1 MNAMIN
7 DTHAPAA
14 NEADE
19 DSINLLAYWQVL
31 RDRRWVVAG
40 TAFAVLL
47 LALAATLLATPIF
60 RASSTLQIERDT
72 MKIMDVEG
80 LTPAESPM
88 DRDFYQTQYEL
99 LRSRSLARRVVQD
112 LRLTQAPLF
121 AETMADVDA
130 SFEGKHVTPA
140 VQRDARERALVET
153 MLDSLSI
160 EPVRNSRL
168 VRINFDSPDPAL
180 SSRVANAWS
189 DAFIASNLERRFDA
203 SSYARKYLEERLAQ
217 LKGRLEDSEKAL
229 VEFATDQQIVSVGE
243 DKPSLSAQNLGE
255 LNASLAQAQNARIRA
270 QAMWDQARIGD
281 GLGLPQVVQSPLI
294 QKLRESRSLLAAQ
307 YQEQLRTFK
316 ADYPDMQRLAGQI
329 AETDKQIAGE
339 IAHIRTAVQSEYEAA
354 RSQEQLLEGRL
365 VGLKND
371 VLDLQGRSIRY
382 NILRREAETNRQ
394 LYDGLLQRYKEIGVV
409 GNVGANNVSVI
420 DRADVPE
427 KKHSPR
433 LPLNLAVGLML
444 GLFAGVLAAFLLQ
457 HLDRRMHS
465 PQALEETAGVPVLGA
480 IPRLIVGETPAMASA
495 DARSPFAESYRSVRT
510 ALQFATEHGLPS
522 SLLITSAGP
531 SEGKSTTAHE
541 LARNIAQLGKRVLL
555 IDADLRNPSM
565 HRTTGLENALGLSN
579 VLSGA
584 AGVADVLQR
593 STDGKFAVITS
604 GPLPPNP
611 PELLAGERLARMLS
625 ELRTQYDLVIL
636 DGPPVLGLADA
647 PLLSHV
653 AEATVLVAAAEQ
665 TRRDA
670 LRGALRRLRSA
681 QGRVLGALLTRF
693 DLQRKGDDYGYG
705 AYTYYSYGNKA
716 A

>member
-1 MNAMIN
+1 MTAVPPI
-7 DTHAPAA
+7 AV
-14 NEADE
+14 EAD
-19 DSINLLAYWQVL
+19 DDDQINLLEYWQVL
-31 RDRRWVVAG
+31 RDRQWVVAG
-40 TAFAVLL
+40 VTLAVFL

-80 LTPAESPM
+80 VTPTESPM

-112 LRLTQAPLF
+112 LKLPQAPLF
-121 AETMADVDA
+121 ADAMAKVDA
-130 SFEGKHVTPA
+130 SFEGTQATPSA
-140 VQRDARERALVET
+140 KRDARERALVET
-153 MLDSLSI
+153 VLESLTI

-168 VRINFDSPDPAL
+168 VRVNFDSADPAL
-180 SSRVANAWS
+180 SARIANAWT

-229 VEFATDQQIVSVGE
+229 VSFATDQQIVSVGE

-255 LNASLAQAQNARIRA
+255 LNASLAQAQAARIRA
-270 QAMWDQARIGD
+270 QAMWDQARAGD
-281 GLGLPQVVQSPLI
+281 GLGLPQVVQSALI

-316 ADYPDMQRLAGQI
+316 ADYPDMRRLAGQI
-329 AETDKQIAGE
+329 AETDRQIATEVG
-339 IAHIRTAVQSEYEAA
+339 HIRESVRSEYEAA
-354 RSQEQLLEGRL
+354 RAQEGLLEGRL
-365 VGLKND
+365 GGLKQD

-427 KKHSPR
+427 KRHSPR
-433 LPLNLAVGLML
+433 LALNLAVGLML
-444 GLFAGVLAAFLLQ
+444 GMFGGVLAAFLLQ
-457 HLDRRMHS
+457 HLDRRLHS
-465 PQALEETAGVPVLGA
+465 PKALEEAAGVPVLGA
-480 IPRLIVGETPAMASA
+480 IPRLANGATPALASA
-495 DARSPFAESYRSVRT
+495 DTRSPFAESYRSVRT
-510 ALQFATEHGLPS
+510 ALQFATEHGLPT
-522 SLLITSAGP
+522 SLLITSPGP

-555 IDADLRNPSM
+555 IDADLRKPSM
-565 HRTTGLENALGLSN
+565 HQVTNLPNTQGLSN
-579 VLSGA
+579 LLAGA
-584 AGVADVLQR
+584 AEVSDVLQLAA
-593 STDGKFAVITS
+593 DGAFSVITS

-611 PELLAGERLARMLS
+611 PELLAGERLPRLIAA
-625 ELRTQYDLVIL
+625 LRERFDVVVI

-647 PLLSHV
+647 PLLAHV
-653 AEATVLVAAAEQ
+653 ADATVLVAAAEQ

-670 LRGALRRLRSA
+670 LRGALRRLQSVQA
-681 QGRVLGALLTRF
+681 HVLGALLTRF
-693 DLQRKGDDYGYG
+693 DVQRKGDAYGYG
-705 AYTYYSYGNKA
+705 SYAYYQYGRKH
-716 A
+716 